1 MTTSTRSFL
10 ASSQVLTEFA
20 EHCFIACGCI
30 AEHAATVAANLVRAD
45 LRGIESHGVTRIPI
59 YVERLL
65 RGAVAPRP
73 ELRVER
79 QDGGCAV
86 VDGGNGPGA
95 VVSCFAN
102 SVAIDLAR
110 SNGIGFVAT
119 RRSNHNG
126 IASYYTMQT
135 ARQGMIGMSATNAAR
150 SLVVWGARESA
161 LGANPM
167 SYAVPAGRYD
177 TIVLD
182 MSSTVVARGKI
193 VERAKRG
200 ETIPEG
206 WAIDRHGRPTTDAR
220 EGEAGFVLPFAG
232 PKGSGFAMIVDI
244 LGGVLSGANY
254 GRRIPN
260 LYHDFENAQNIGH
273 CFMAIDVARF
283 MPLDA
288 FIARVED
295 MIAALKSATRAEGVE
310 EILMPGEPERRTEL
324 LRRAEGI
331 PVPANVVAD
340 LHETAKRLHVPLP
353 EFVPAREAKTHVA

>member
-1 MTTSTRSFL
+1 MSTSARSLL
-10 ASSQVLTEFA
+10 ASSQALKEFA
-20 EHCFIACGCI
+20 GNCFIASGCV
-30 AEHAATVAANLVRAD
+30 AEHAATVADNLVLAD
-45 LRGIESHGVTRIPI
+45 LRGIDSHGVTRVPI

-73 ELRVER
+73 ELRIER
-79 QDGGCAV
+79 QEGGCAV

-110 SNGIGFVAT
+110 SNGIGFAAT

-126 IASYYTMQT
+126 IASYYTVQT
-135 ARQGMIGMSATNAAR
+135 ARRGMIGMSATNAAR

-167 SYAVPAGRYD
+167 SYAVPAGKYD
-177 TIVLD
+177 AIVLD

-254 GRRIPN
+254 GRLIPN

-273 CFMAIDVARF
+273 CFMAIDITRF

-288 FIARVED
+288 FIARMED
-295 MIAALKSATRAEGVE
+295 MIAALKSATRAEGVG

-331 PVPANVVAD
+331 PLPANVVED
-340 LHETAKRLHVPLP
+340 LRETAERLRVPLP
-353 EFVPAREAKTHVA
+353 EFVPARFRKGE